1 MLACKIP
8 EIKLIY
14 HLGGGKKKQKSVQ
27 KNATEI
33 TTITTT
39 TSTKSRKKK
48 KENSTTSYSHLL
60 APKEILTK
68 MKSGLVYSPLTS
80 FKKPFTGER
89 SSNDYLVSNEWFC
102 CQ

>member
-39 TSTKSRKKK
+39 TSTKSRKK